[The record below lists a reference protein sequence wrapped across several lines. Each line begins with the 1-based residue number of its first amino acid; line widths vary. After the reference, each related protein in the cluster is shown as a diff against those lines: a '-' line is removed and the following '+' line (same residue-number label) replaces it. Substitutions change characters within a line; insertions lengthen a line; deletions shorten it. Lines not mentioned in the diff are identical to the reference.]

1 MDDFMEEVI
10 QRIPIRDYKFDAPWQ
25 AAARRKQSDFREKE
39 MRVPAVPNTEK
50 SGCYGN
56 VISADDASRGV
67 NFYPPYWDEIRTDLK
82 GKTGAILSNVLRSEH
97 IPYNV
102 FFPMRHDLA
111 KAAIL
116 FRALTGRD
124 VATVQDI
131 IIEYAPSPKEKY
143 LDDQTSFDTYID
155 YMNSQGERC
164 GIGIEVKY
172 TEQGYRIG
180 KGELLKVNDRNS
192 TYYRVTKDSGCFDY
206 GGKPEEEFIIDNF
219 GDHERGNDLRQLWRN
234 HILGLSMMQHPEG
247 VKEFLSVHLY
257 PSLEEILKGLAVIF
271 LLSGKKIRFLHE
283 ALIYGAAAGAGFSLL
298 ENLTYL
304 YFNPQMMTGTAMV
317 RGFGCAILHMG
328 CTALAGTFLL
338 FMDKVTHILPV
349 SAIVSFVPSI
359 IIHLVYNHAQE
370 SNLANPLLLMC
381 IAVALFLALF
391 TILFSYGEKR
401 IYRWMDHSLTVDIQT
416 LSAIRKGIFTSTKAG
431 QYLMD
436 VRDQLMI

>member
-1 MDDFMEEVI
+1 MEEVI

-143 LDDQTSFDTYID
+143 LNDQTSFDTYID

-257 PSLEEILKGLAVIF
+257 PSFNEHFNPETSSVLAD
-271 LLSGKKIRFLHE
+271 
-283 ALIYGAAAGAGFSLL
+283 YQSLL
-298 ENLTYL
+298 NEK
-304 YFNPQMMTGTAMV
+304 G
-317 RGFGCAILHMG
+317 RR
-328 CTALAGTFLL
+328 TFLPLTFESL
-338 FMDKVTHILPV
+338 FEEMMHCGMDEIEKGWLPYLNRRYIL
-349 SAIVSFVPSI
+349 
-359 IIHLVYNHAQE
+359 
-370 SNLANPLLLMC
+370 
-381 IAVALFLALF
+381 
-391 TILFSYGEKR
+391 
-401 IYRWMDHSLTVDIQT
+401 
-416 LSAIRKGIFTSTKAG
+416 
-431 QYLMD
+431 
-436 VRDQLMI
+436 